1 MPNAIAITA
10 HHDDAVLW
18 CGGTIL
24 RTRRALSWNW
34 TVVALCVPDPARQV
48 YFDSYCAAV
57 GVAARRFAFRD
68 YQGPAAFSQNR
79 QSDFED
85 ALRSIQQSQL
95 FDFVFAHSKDAG
107 GEYGGHANHDE
118 SRIASESVF
127 GSSNLI
133 HFCYAPEFGYNG
145 RGTTA
150 RRDANYH
157 LQLDY
162 DELIQKA
169 GWSRM
174 APDSMTSLRNIGFPC
189 PNPEGFRTDR
199 QMPSPFIPHD

>member
-24 RTRRALSWNW
+24 RTRRLFRWDW
-34 TVVALCVPDPARQV
+34 TVVALCVPNSERQV
-48 YFDSYCAAV
+48 YFDSYCASIGVV
-57 GVAARRFAFRD
+57 GRRFNFAD
-68 YQGPAAFSQNR
+68 YQGPAPFSSNT
-79 QSDFED
+79 
-85 ALRSIQQSQL
+85 RSGIANEIQGIL
-95 FDFVFAHSKDAG
+95 NGVHFDYVFTHSKDNG

-118 SRIASESVF
+118 VRLATESVV
-127 GSSNLI
+127 SPTELI
-133 HFCYAPEFGYNG
+133 YFCYSPEFGLNG

-157 LQLDY
+157 VQLDY

-169 GWSRM
+169 GWCRM
-174 APDSMTSLRNIGFPC
+174 APDSMSSLRDIGWPC
-189 PNPEGFRTDR
+189 PNPEGFRTMR
-199 QMPSPFIPHD
+199 GLNSPFIPHD